1 MLSNTVKCLG
11 PEKDSGSLP
20 SLQLSSNDGC
30 WMLYLMVGL
39 SEVLS
44 LDLGNQGTWPKA
56 PRLREVV
63 ACSDFTAP
71 NRRDCC
77 ESVKGLL
84 SPCFLRGCGEDS

>member
-1 MLSNTVKCLG
+1 VIRHKTMLSNTVKCLG

-44 LDLGNQGTWPKA
+44 VDLGNQDSGHMA
-56 PRLREVV
+56 
-63 ACSDFTAP
+63 
-71 NRRDCC
+71 
-77 ESVKGLL
+77 KGAT
-84 SPCFLRGCGEDS
+84 SQRGGGMF